1 MKLTR
6 LSAALATGALAL
18 GVIAA
23 AQAATNETIV
33 TVVKVTGINWF
44 NRMDEGVKEFAK
56 DNPGVQAYQ
65 TGPGRADAAQ
75 QRATELAEM
84 GEFANAEA
92 SSEAAEGA
100 VEAQPAA
107 ADPEE
112 VETLKAQLAGE
123 AAKHATAITEA
134 RENIK
139 RWSEYANGLKQQ
151 LAQANEKAI
160 VGLARSAGE
169 ASLSRR
175 LATELGQVAPEH
187 ELLRKESQ
195 QQVVVEAVSAH
206 LEQQGYAYDAKTGM
220 VTKLSTENAPA

>member
-1 MKLTR
+1 M
-6 LSAALATGALAL
+6 S
-18 GVIAA
+18 
-23 AQAATNETIV
+23 V
-33 TVVKVTGINWF
+33 TVSG
-44 NRMDEGVKEFAK
+44 
-56 DNPGVQAYQ
+56 NPGRSTTCCTRGA
-65 TGPGRADAAQ
+65 RSS
-75 QRATELAEM
+75 RHLR
-84 GEFANAEA
+84 
-92 SSEAAEGA
+92 SEAATATTE
-100 VEAQPAA
+100 
-107 ADPEE
+107 PEE
-112 VETLKAQLAGE
+112 VEALKAQLASE
-123 AAKHATAITEA
+123 TARHAAAIADA

-220 VTKLSTENAPA
+220 VSKLSTENAPA